1 MKKFFALLLLI
12 ISFSFIDVFALEG
25 TDSVLNVYVPNEDLM
40 YNFNQFYFSNRGD
53 ITGNNDT
60 LDTTF
65 SSLGISY
72 TTMNYD
78 GTVYTTDNDSFAL
91 NNNTYDSYNFYLS
104 DYSKPQ
110 AFINAFTTNFKNY
123 DLQYFSSLTA
133 SESYQFTL
141 LVHKNSNLSYFNVEN
156 NQFSNLGASFSFF
169 DSTGAQY
176 TLNDMENVSFSSY
189 VLNNSDGSAYSDYFL
204 LTCNFTLPDDI
215 GYVDEN
221 TIAFVYPNIF
231 QFNTSSYFLENGDSL
246 DNTSSFLTSNTFGEQ
261 QDFRIERI
269 YFLENGYVEAERPNS
284 PHSRH
289 PDLDLISE
297 EDTLILNSIESEF
310 QCSSSN
316 DFICWLERT
325 FEILKKG
332 FIRIGNAFQL
342 IFDSIAQFFD
352 DLFSVNDFT
361 DVLDSINSSDSSP
374 VSSIVI
380 LPLNLL
386 NRFYIGFNSQC
397 SAYSFGSLLGTTLA
411 LPCINLE
418 SRLGSSLWFTI
429 DSLFC
434 VFMIYE
440 ILMLIFH
447 LFKNLTSLNDITD
460 EFYKP
465 KNSESHSEN
474 SDN

>member
-1 MKKFFALLLLI
+1 MKKLFPLLLLI

-25 TDSVLNVYVPNEDLM
+25 TDSVLNVYVPNESLM
-40 YNFNQFYFSNRGD
+40 YNFNQYYFSNRGD

-204 LTCNFTLPDDI
+204 LACNFTLPDDI

-246 DNTSSFLTSNTFGEQ
+246 DNSSSFLTSNTFGEQ
-261 QDFRIERI
+261 EDFRIERI

-284 PHSRH
+284 SINRH
-289 PDLDLISE
+289 PGLDLISE
-297 EDTLILNSIESEF
+297 EDTLILNAIESEF

-332 FIRIGNAFQL
+332 FIRLGNAFQL

-352 DLFSVNDFT
+352 DFFDVNDYS
-361 DVLDSINSSDSSP
+361 DVLATIQDDQHSAITTIVTLPINLLSHFQNGLNSSCTAF
-374 VSSIVI
+374 SI
-380 LPLNLL
+380 
-386 NRFYIGFNSQC
+386 
-397 SAYSFGSLLGTTLA
+397 GSLLGTPLVF
-411 LPCINLE
+411 PCLNIE
-418 SRLGSSLWFTI
+418 SRIGYSLYHTI

-434 VFMIYE
+434 LFMIYN
-440 ILMLIFH
+440 ILLLIFR
-447 LFKNLTSLNDITD
+447 LFEKLTSLTD
-460 EFYKP
+460 LTDFFYGFHK
-465 KNSESHSEN
+465 KEADVNE
-474 SDN
+474 